1 MRSIIRLKWFW
12 LVFWIAIL
20 AVILFTMPSMDT
32 LIREKGQPNLSGTYS
47 SSTASKL
54 LAEFHKSD
62 KGGKNLD
69 TILVFHNPKGFQ
81 SEQKNQIEQKLKQI
95 EQNKNL
101 PIQSLLSPFESKDA
115 EKRLLSADQKT
126 IMAIASVEKTTQ
138 TIPQIRT
145 QFEQQMQIAG
155 IQTYLTG
162 DGYIEEDYAKNSID
176 GVKKTEFFTIIF
188 IVLVLILVFRSP
200 VTPVI
205 SLLIVAVAYL
215 IAQGTVGLLVE
226 YFDFPFANTTQI
238 FLILVLF
245 GVGTDYNILLFM
257 RFKEELGLG
266 KPLLTS
272 IVETYR
278 TAGKTVFYSGLA
290 VLIGFSMIGFSNF
303 SIYQSAVAVAIGIVF
318 LLGALFTLN
327 PIIMALMAQ
336 RLFWPLKNF
345 QGHGQN
351 RLWSRLGHFSV
362 IRVSISILLIV
373 VLCVPVFLFYKNQL
387 SFDNLAEI
395 GPDSPSVKGFNV
407 VSQSFGAGQ
416 TLPTTLVIKSKTPM
430 DSANS
435 LAFLD
440 QIHERL
446 TQIKGVKDVYGPTRP
461 NGEYLND
468 LYLSKQTK
476 GVSSG
481 INQSSSGLGKI
492 SQGLS
497 TASDKI
503 KTSTSGDLNDINKL
517 IDGTV
522 SVRSGLGQVQT
533 ALSQINKGMK
543 QGATGAEQIE
553 SGLANLETALKKV
566 NSSTKQLSSGYT
578 QISNSLGKL
587 APGYQGIASGIN
599 SLAAL
604 NSTIQTS
611 VASLEKNHPELEDD
625 ASLTSLKNASNS
637 MNQALPTLQQNITK
651 LNSSLSALNSSLASA
666 NKGLSQISSAQS
678 QITAG
683 TTQLKKGAGKL
694 AKGLTQGASG
704 QSQVISSIPSMNDG
718 LHAITNGQR
727 QVLAGLNDFES
738 KMKELQQGLSQSAN
752 GLDKIN
758 NGLSTANNYLTEVTG
773 EGSPYGTFFVPKEVR
788 NSKEFQT
795 AMDLYMS
802 KDRKIVTWTIPLNV
816 DPYSKEAM
824 RIAHEIDTTI
834 REAISHTQYTNLQIG
849 TGGVSSVNYDLRNI
863 SDEDFSLTIILML
876 AGIGVL
882 LLIMYRSVWIT
893 VTILG
898 TLILA
903 YYFSLTVSENI
914 FTNFFG
920 VTGLSWTIPFF
931 SFIMIIALGVD
942 YSIFVMMRYKE
953 YKHQGM
959 VVAILKALERT
970 GSVVISAAII
980 LAGTFAAMYP
990 SGVTTLVQIAT
1001 VVIIALLL
1009 LVFVLLPMILPASIS
1024 LLDRIMKS
1032 DQKTTIPEKSDDRFE
1047 YYS

>member
-12 LVFWIAIL
+12 LVLWIAIL
-20 AVILFTMPSMDT
+20 AVIIFTMPSMDT

-62 KGGKNLD
+62 KGGRNLD

-81 SEQKNQIEQKLKQI
+81 SEEKKQI
-95 EQNKNL
+95 ELKLNQMGQNKNL
-101 PIQSLLSPFESKDA
+101 HIQSVLSPFDSKDA

-138 TIPQIRT
+138 TIPQIRA
-145 QFEQQMQIAG
+145 QFEQQMKIDG

-162 DGYIEEDYAKNSID
+162 DGYIEEDYAQNSID
-176 GVKKTEFFTIIF
+176 GVKKTELFTVIF

-200 VTPVI
+200 ITPVI
-205 SLLIVAVAYL
+205 SLLIVAIAYL
-215 IAQGTVGLLVE
+215 ISQGTVGLLVE

-245 GVGTDYNILLFM
+245 GIGTDYNILLFM

-266 KPLLTS
+266 KPLLTA

-278 TAGKTVFYSGLA
+278 TAGKTVLYSGLA

-303 SIYQSAVAVAIGIVF
+303 SIYQSAVAVAIGVLF
-318 LLGALFTLN
+318 LLAALFTLN
-327 PIIMALMAQ
+327 PIVMMLLAN
-336 RLFWPLKNF
+336 RLFWPLKKF
-345 QGHGQN
+345 DGHGHN

-362 IRVSISILLIV
+362 IRVSISILLV
-373 VLCVPVFLFYKNQL
+373 AVLSVPIFLFYKDQL
-387 SFDNLAEI
+387 SFDNLKEI
-395 GPDSPSVKGFNV
+395 GPDSPSVKGFNIV
-407 VSQSFGAGQ
+407 AQSFGSGQ

-430 DSANS
+430 DSADG

-440 QIHERL
+440 QLHERL

-461 NGEYLND
+461 NGEYIND
-468 LYLSKQTK
+468 LYLNKQTK

-481 INQSSSGLGKI
+481 IDQSSSGLGKI

-497 TASDKI
+497 SASDKI
-503 KTSTSGDLNDINKL
+503 QTSTSGDLSDINKL

-522 SVRSGLGQVQT
+522 SVRSGLGQVQS
-533 ALSQINKGMK
+533 ALSQINSGIK
-543 QGATGAEQIE
+543 QGATGAGQIK
-553 SGLANLETALKKV
+553 SGLSTLESSMKKL
-566 NSSTKQLSSGYT
+566 NTSTKQLLAGYSKISSS
-578 QISNSLGKL
+578 IGKL
-587 APGYQGIASGIN
+587 SAGYQGVATGIN
-599 SLAAL
+599 NL
-604 NSTIQTS
+604 NTMSISIQTS
-611 VASLEKNHPELEDD
+611 VDALGKSNPELADD
-625 ASLTSLKNASNS
+625 ENYTSLKNTSDNMAK
-637 MNQALPTLQQNITK
+637 ALPTIKQTMTQ
-651 LNSSLSALNSSLASA
+651 LNSSLATLNSSLASA
-666 NKGLSQISSAQS
+666 NKGLSQITTAQT
-678 QITAG
+678 QIASGTNKLKTGAAQLQAG
-683 TTQLKKGAGKL
+683 LK
-694 AKGLTQGASG
+694 QGASG
-704 QSQVISSIPSMNDG
+704 QSQVISSIPSMDDG
-718 LHAITNGQR
+718 LLAITNGQR

-738 KMKELQQGLSQSAN
+738 KMKELQQGLSQSAS
-752 GLDKIN
+752 GLNKIN
-758 NGLSTANNYLTEVTG
+758 EGLSTANGYLTEVTG

-788 NSKEFQT
+788 NSKPFQ
-795 AMDLYMS
+795 AALDLYMS
-802 KDRKIVTWTIPLNV
+802 KDRKIVTWTIPLTV
-816 DPYSKEAM
+816 DPYSKDAM
-824 RIAHEIDTTI
+824 KIAHEIDTTI
-834 REAISHTQYTNLQIG
+834 RETISHTPYNNLQIG
-849 TGGVSSVNYDLRNI
+849 TGGVSSANYDLQKV

-882 LLIMYRSVWIT
+882 LLILYRSVWIT

-898 TLILA
+898 ILILA
-903 YYFSLTVSENI
+903 YYFSLTISENI
-914 FTNFFG
+914 FIGFSD
-920 VTGLSWTIPFF
+920 VAGLSWTIPFF
-931 SFIMIIALGVD
+931 SFIMVIALGVD

-959 VVAILKALERT
+959 VVAILKAVERT

-1009 LVFVLLPMILPASIS
+1009 LAFVLLPMVLPASIS
-1024 LLDRIMKS
+1024 LLDRITKS
-1032 DQKTTIPEKSDDRFE
+1032 EREPVVPEKKEDS
-1047 YYS
+1047 YTS

>member
-12 LVFWIAIL
+12 LVGWIAIL
-20 AVILFTMPSMDT
+20 AVILFTMPSMDS

-69 TILVFHNPKGFQ
+69 TILVFHDPKGFQ
-81 SEQKNQIEQKLKQI
+81 PEEKKQIKLKLSQM

-101 PIQSLLSPFESKDA
+101 HIQSILSPFDSKDA

-138 TIPQIRT
+138 TISQIRA
-145 QFEQQMQIAG
+145 QFERQMKIDG

-162 DGYIEEDYAKNSID
+162 DGYIEEDYAQNSID
-176 GVKKTEFFTIIF
+176 GVKKTELFTVIF
-188 IVLVLILVFRSP
+188 IIVVLILVFRSP
-200 VTPVI
+200 ITPVI

-215 IAQGTVGLLVE
+215 ISQGIVGLLVE
-226 YFDFPFANTTQI
+226 YVDFPFANTTQI

-245 GVGTDYNILLFM
+245 GIGTDYNILLFM
-257 RFKEELGLG
+257 RFKEEMGQG
-266 KPLLTS
+266 KPLITA

-278 TAGKTVFYSGLA
+278 TAGKTVFFSGLA

-303 SIYQSAVAVAIGIVF
+303 SIYQSAVAVAIGVIF
-318 LLGALFTLN
+318 LLAALFTLN
-327 PIIMALMAQ
+327 PIVMVLLAN
-336 RLFWPLKNF
+336 RLFWPIKKF
-345 QGHGQN
+345 EGHGQN

-362 IRVSISILLIV
+362 LRVSVSILLVIV
-373 VLCVPVFLFYKNQL
+373 LSVPIVLFYKNQL
-387 SFDNLAEI
+387 SFDNLKEI
-395 GPDSPSVKGFNV
+395 GPDSPSVKGFQIV
-407 VSQSFGAGQ
+407 AQSFGAGQ

-430 DSANS
+430 DSAND

-440 QIHERL
+440 QLHERL

-461 NGEYLND
+461 NGEYITD
-468 LYLSKQTK
+468 LYLNEQTK

-481 INQSSSGLGKI
+481 IHQSSDGLGKI

-497 TASDKI
+497 TVSEKI
-503 KTSTSGDLNDINKL
+503 KTSTSGDLNDIHKL

-533 ALSQINKGMK
+533 ALSQINSGIK
-543 QGATGAEQIE
+543 QGAAGAGQIK
-553 SGLANLETALKKV
+553 SGLANLESSLRKV
-566 NSSTKQLSSGYT
+566 NTSTSQLLTGYSK
-578 QISNSLGKL
+578 ISTSLAKL
-587 APGYQGIASGIN
+587 STGYQGISSGISNLSTLNN
-599 SLAAL
+599 SIQQAVNAL
-604 NSTIQTS
+604 G
-611 VASLEKNHPELEDD
+611 KDHPELADD
-625 ASLTSLKNASNS
+625 ENYTNLKNSSDS
-637 MNQALPTLQQNITK
+637 MAKALPTMQQTITQ
-651 LNSSLSALNSSLASA
+651 LNSSLSTIGSSLTSA
-666 NKGLSQISSAQS
+666 NKGLSQITNAQL

-683 TTQLKKGAGKL
+683 ATKLKMGASQLE
-694 AKGLTQGASG
+694 KGLKQGATG

-718 LHAITNGQR
+718 LLAITNGQR

-738 KMKELQQGLSQSAN
+738 KMKELQKGLSQSAT
-752 GLDKIN
+752 GLNKIN
-758 NGLSTANNYLTEVTG
+758 EGLSTANNYLTEVTG
-773 EGSPYGTFFVPKEVR
+773 EGSTYGTFFVPKEVR
-788 NSKEFQT
+788 NSKPFQ
-795 AMDLYMS
+795 AALDLYMS
-802 KDRKIVTWTIPLNV
+802 KDRKIVTWTIPLSV
-816 DPYSKEAM
+816 EPYSKEAM
-824 RIAHEIDTTI
+824 KIAHEIDTTI
-834 REAISHTQYTNLQIG
+834 RETVSHTPYTNLQIG
-849 TGGVSSVNYDLRNI
+849 TGGVSSANYDLQHV
-863 SDEDFSLTIILML
+863 SDEDFSLTTILML

-882 LLIMYRSVWIT
+882 LLILYRSVWIT

-898 TLILA
+898 ILILA
-903 YYFSLTVSENI
+903 YYFSLTISENI
-914 FTNFFG
+914 FVGYFD

-931 SFIMIIALGVD
+931 SFIMVIALGVD
-942 YSIFVMMRYKE
+942 YSIFVMMRYRE

-959 VVAILKALERT
+959 VVAILKAVERT

-1009 LVFVLLPMILPASIS
+1009 LAFVLLPMVLPASIS
-1024 LLDRIMKS
+1024 LLDRITKS
-1032 DQKTTIPEKSDDRFE
+1032 ERAEIVPEKLDS
-1047 YYS
+1047 